1 MSDPNLLINVVIN
14 WIKTHPI
21 VWAIPA
27 IILAIFI
34 WYKGTQIW
42 NGIGNLVFA
51 AKMSWQEKNLQK
63 ELDSV
68 PAQKQA
74 LEETLR
80 QLAVVKKDY
89 EDAKAEKDR
98 LEAIFNDSS
107 KSAAAKVAEFKKSL
121 ASGPDVTPTDGITDA
136 DLCARARAIGASPAT
151 IAAVCGQ

>member
-1 MSDPNLLINVVIN
+1 MINSILKWLKSNPLIAIG
-14 WIKTHPI
+14 I
-21 VWAIPA
+21 V
-27 IILAIFI
+27 IILAILI
-34 WYKGTQIW
+34 WWFQAKLW
-42 NGIGNLVFA
+42 NGIGNAIFA

-80 QLAVVKKDY
+80 ELAVVKKDY

-98 LEAIFNDSS
+98 LEAIFNDSA
-107 KSAAAKVAEFKKSL
+107 KSAAEKVAEFKKSL

-136 DLCARARAIGASPAT
+136 DLCARARAVGASPAT